1 MNADGASGG
10 GVLVILLLFCSPK
23 LSSLFIEGVD
33 DAGTAL
39 RVRVQ
44 TTTPQAAC
52 PRCGGGSRR
61 VHAWHVRQL
70 ADLPVT
76 GRRLVIELRVRRL
89 VCQAI
94 TCEQRTFREQ
104 VPEPALRCA
113 RRTLRLTAT
122 VGRIAVA
129 LAGRAGA
136 AMLAGLGV
144 SISRSTML
152 RALMALP
159 IPAVPMP
166 AVLGVDG
173 T

>member
-1 MNADGASGG
+1 
-10 GVLVILLLFCSPK
+10 
-23 LSSLFIEGVD
+23 
-33 DAGTAL
+33 
-39 RVRVQ
+39 
-44 TTTPQAAC
+44 
-52 PRCGGGSRR
+52 
-61 VHAWHVRQL
+61 VHAWHARQL

-104 VPEPALRCA
+104 IPELALRYA

-122 VGRIAVA
+122 VGQVAIA

-136 AMLAGLGV
+136 AMLTGLGV

-152 RALMALP
+152 RVLMSLP

-166 AVLGVDG
+166 AVLGVDDVALRRG
-173 T
+173 HRYATVIIDAVTHRRIDVLPDRKAATLAEWLEAHPGAQARRRASS